1 MVEEKNINFTEAE
14 IIILKL
20 ALHTLVDIEQD
31 TISYT
36 TLLQKLDSWYD

>member
-1 MVEEKNINFTEAE
+1 MPEERNINFTEAE

-20 ALHTLVDIEQD
+20 ALHTLVDIEGD
-31 TISYT
+31 TVSYV